1 MRKGVWIGG
10 ALGLLVLVVFGIA
23 WSVGQRADSGLA
35 EQSPAAGPQR
45 LAIAPSTSP
54 SALLPDR
61 AEVSG
66 LASGQMQPDARAS
79 AAAAAPNSAERRKRL
94 SAVRNELSAIIAKG
108 SQASPAQVQKL
119 LDELEV
125 LSQGTFDPRYFQAL
139 RDMLEG
145 SGEVQVLNR
154 ELQTLT
160 SNTDPKDVARRQ
172 AILVELRVLSERIA
186 AASAN
191 LQTYAR
197 SSTAPQGK
205 TP

>member
-10 ALGLLVLVVFGIA
+10 ALGLLVLVVLGIA
-23 WSVGQRADSGLA
+23 WSVWQRADSGLTA
-35 EQSPAAGPQR
+35 PHATAGVQRPAK
-45 LAIAPSTSP
+45 APSTSP
-54 SALLPDR
+54 VAPLPD
-61 AEVSG
+61 
-66 LASGQMQPDARAS
+66 LAKAPGMTSGQMQPDARAS
-79 AAAAAPNSAERRKRL
+79 AAAVSSSERRARL
-94 SAVRNELSAIIAKG
+94 SAVRAELSAIMAKG

-125 LSQGTFDPRYFQAL
+125 LSQGSFDPRYFQAL

-145 SGEVQVLNR
+145 SGKVQDLNR
-154 ELQTLT
+154 ELQGLA
-160 SNTDPKDVARRQ
+160 SSTDPKDVARRQ

>member
-10 ALGLLVLVVFGIA
+10 ALGLLVLVVLGIA
-23 WSVGQRADSGLA
+23 WSVWQRADSGLA
-35 EQSPAAGPQR
+35 AAHAPAGVQR
-45 LAIAPSTSP
+45 PARAPSTSP
-54 SALLPDR
+54 VALLSDR
-61 AEVSG
+61 AQAPG
-66 LASGQMQPDARAS
+66 MASGQMQPDARAS
-79 AAAAAPNSAERRKRL
+79 AAAINSSERRARL
-94 SAVRNELSAIIAKG
+94 SAVRAELSAIMAKG

-125 LSQGTFDPRYFQAL
+125 LSQGSFDPRYFQAL

-145 SGEVQVLNR
+145 SGKVQDLNR
-154 ELQTLT
+154 ELQGLV
-160 SNTDPKDVARRQ
+160 SSTDPKDVARRQ

>member
-10 ALGLLVLVVFGIA
+10 TLGLLVLVVLGIA
-23 WSVGQRADSGLA
+23 WSVWQTADSGLTA
-35 EQSPAAGPQR
+35 PHATAGVQRPAR
-45 LAIAPSTSP
+45 APSTSP
-54 SALLPDR
+54 VVPLPDR
-61 AEVSG
+61 AQAPG
-66 LASGQMQPDARAS
+66 MASGQMQPDARAS
-79 AAAAAPNSAERRKRL
+79 AAAINSSERRARL
-94 SAVRNELSAIIAKG
+94 SAVRAELAAIMAKG

-125 LSQGTFDPRYFQAL
+125 LSQGSFDPRYFQAL

-145 SGEVQVLNR
+145 SGKVQDLNR
-154 ELQTLT
+154 ELQGLA
-160 SNTDPKDVARRQ
+160 SSTDPKDVARRQ

>member
-10 ALGLLVLVVFGIA
+10 ALGLLVLVVLGIA
-23 WSVGQRADSGLA
+23 WSVWQRADSGLPA
-35 EQSPAAGPQR
+35 PHAAAGVQR
-45 LAIAPSTSP
+45 PARAQSTSP
-54 SALLPDR
+54 VAPLSDR
-61 AEVSG
+61 NQASG
-66 LASGQMQPDARAS
+66 MASGQMRPDARAS
-79 AAAAAPNSAERRKRL
+79 AAAINSSERRARL
-94 SAVRNELSAIIAKG
+94 SAVRAELSAIMAKG

-125 LSQGTFDPRYFQAL
+125 LSQGSFDPRYFQAL

-145 SGEVQVLNR
+145 SGKVQDLNR
-154 ELQTLT
+154 ELQGLA
-160 SNTDPKDVARRQ
+160 SSTDPKDVARRQ